1 MNALSHPPNSGTG
14 SPSPGREIAAG
25 ATTFFTMAYIAVVNP
40 AILSASG
47 MPVADVFFAT
57 CVSAAVATAVMG
69 LWARYP
75 FALAPGMGLNAFFAF
90 TVCGAYGVPWPTALA
105 AVLVSGVLFLAL
117 SLVGLREKLIAAIPP
132 TLVRATAAGIG
143 LFIAFIGLQHAG
155 VVAKDP
161 ETMVTLGDL
170 SSPSTLI
177 ALGGVA
183 LTAVLVAAR
192 VPGAILIG
200 IGATTT
206 AAILTGTSPPPE
218 GIAALP
224 SLPTETLG
232 AAVFALPDLLRPE
245 IALVIFTMLFLD
257 LFDTMGTLL
266 ALGYGTGHI
275 GEDGVLPRANRAFAA
290 DAIGTMVGSLLGT
303 STVTTYIESASGVVA
318 GGRTGRTALV
328 VSILF
333 LLTLPLL
340 PLISAVPVIATA
352 PALIIVGALMFAGAG
367 DIEWKDPTVAIP
379 ALGTI
384 LVMPATYNITNGL
397 GVGFVL
403 FVLTHLAAR
412 RFSEIRVATYVIAGA
427 FIAYFAVS
435 ALA

>member
-1 MNALSHPPNSGTG
+1 MNAPSTPPTTG
-14 SPSPGREIAAG
+14 AESPTPGREIAAG

-40 AILSASG
+40 AIISASG

-90 TVCGAYGVPWPTALA
+90 TVCGAYGVPWSTALA

-161 ETMVTLGDL
+161 ETMVSLGDL
-170 SSPSTLI
+170 GSPSTLI

-200 IGATTT
+200 IGAT
-206 AAILTGTSPPPE
+206 AAAAVLTGTSPPPE
-218 GIAALP
+218 GIAVLP

-232 AAVFALPDLLRPE
+232 AAVSALPDLLRPE

-266 ALGYGTGHI
+266 ALGYGTGSI
-275 GEDGVLPRANRAFAA
+275 GVILTGMGSDGLKGVQSLKRKGAYCIAQDEATCVVYGMPRAIVENGLA
-290 DAIGTMVGSLLGT
+290 DEI
-303 STVTTYIESASGVVA
+303 
-318 GGRTGRTALV
+318 
-328 VSILF
+328 
-333 LLTLPLL
+333 LPLSDIGRRINTL
-340 PLISAVPVIATA
+340 A
-352 PALIIVGALMFAGAG
+352 GAL
-367 DIEWKDPTVAIP
+367 
-379 ALGTI
+379 
-384 LVMPATYNITNGL
+384 
-397 GVGFVL
+397 
-403 FVLTHLAAR
+403 
-412 RFSEIRVATYVIAGA
+412 
-427 FIAYFAVS
+427 
-435 ALA
+435 